1 MSAFR
6 NGKVLALLTV
16 LALVLAACG
25 GDADDT
31 SATTA
36 AGSDDTTATT
46 AAGSDD
52 TTATTAAAGG
62 DDGEPIRVGHITYHT
77 GPFSEVGPFFDCATD
92 FALGVINED
101 PPLGREMVQV
111 SQDIGEVGE
120 AQGVRNLIENE
131 GVEVLFGPA
140 HEYASYRDFL
150 LQYTADNSRPL
161 QPSIHGGAVDRQYG
175 GTHEEPIFR
184 GAPMDSDQAV
194 AAVLHAQDLGAESVA
209 IVATEIAGSQQQ
221 KDAAVVAAEELG
233 LEVVLVLDVQPELP
247 SYRSEVARIADADP
261 DALLLFSQL
270 EDGGTIVKQ
279 AAEAGLSLK
288 IVGTTEWLQS
298 QFPEVATMSAIEQH
312 ESVEIVGFANTEGE
326 AWDFYAPRWEDS
338 NCAQYADPQN
348 SYAIQY
354 YDILVVTAL
363 AIEKAGEIDTTEWA
377 DAMYDV
383 SMDGT
388 KVHTYQEGI
397 EAIRN
402 GEDIDYDGVTG
413 EYNYTDTAVVSGLY
427 GLFEWSSLDSLDR
440 VATIDGQRILDVT
453 SG

>member
-1 MSAFR
+1 MRTLRSWR
-6 NGKVLALLTV
+6 VLALLSA

-25 GDADDT
+25 DTADDDAT
-31 SATTA
+31 ATTA
-36 AGSDDTTATT
+36 SSGSDGTTATT
-46 AAGSDD
+46 AAG
-52 TTATTAAAGG
+52 GE
-62 DDGEPIRVGHITYHT
+62 GEPIHVGHITYHT
-77 GPFSEVGPFFDCATD
+77 GAFSEVGPFFDCATD

-101 PPLGREMVQV
+101 PPLGREMVQI
-111 SQDIGEVGE
+111 SQDIGEIGE

-140 HEYASYRDFL
+140 HEYESYRDFL
-150 LQYTADNSRPL
+150 LQYTGENSRPL
-161 QPSIHGGAVDRQYG
+161 QPSIHGGAVPREYG

-194 AAVLHAQDLGAESVA
+194 AAVLQAQDLGAESVA

-221 KDAAVVAAEELG
+221 KDAAVAAAEELG
-233 LEVVLVLDVQPELP
+233 LDVALVLDVQPELP
-247 SYRSEVARIADADP
+247 SYRSEVARIGDANP

-288 IVGTTEWLQS
+288 IIGTTEWLQS
-298 QFPEVATMSAIEQH
+298 QFPEVATMDAIEQH
-312 ESVEIVGFANTEGE
+312 QSVEIVGFANTEGE
-326 AWDFYAPRWEDS
+326 AWDFYAPRWESSD
-338 NCAQYADPQN
+338 CAQYADPQN

-363 AIEKAGEIDTTEWA
+363 AIEKAGAIDTTAWA

-383 SMDGT
+383 SMEGT
-388 KVHTYQEGI
+388 KVYTYQDGI
-397 EAIRN
+397 DAIRN

-413 EYNYTDTAVVSGLY
+413 DYNYTDTAVVSGLY

-440 VATIDGQRILDVT
+440 VATIEGQRILDVT
-453 SG
+453 G